1 MNFKLRI
8 LYIIISLSV
17 SISGY
22 CQVTNPSVYTAFGI
36 GKLNNSGL
44 IKNQGMGG
52 TGLAQSSDNFINI
65 LNPASL
71 TGIDSLNMLIDI
83 GLGIGKAN
91 YKTNEGNGNS
101 TYGGLSNIS
110 LAFRSSNHTFTG
122 FGLSQYSSI
131 GYNIITS
138 ENINGSLDNVSKE
151 YRGDGGIDQVYLSNA
166 ILINKNLSLGLKIS
180 YLFGQIKKTETFA
193 SQVIGGK
200 LAIEYAD
207 YIKQFSFEPGFQY
220 QFKVKGNK
228 IRLGAT
234 YCPEIQFTTNREV
247 TTSSSSGAG
256 IFEEQ
261 RADDYKVPTNV
272 AGGLSISNKMGMTL
286 AFDYRYMNWADITYS
301 SKAASLKDSHR
312 FSGGA
317 EYRNA
322 ESRNAN
328 PFLWQFG
335 GYVEDSY
342 IRVEGRS
349 IIDAGVNFGVGIPM
363 KNSKSYVN
371 IGINMGRRG
380 ATDNSVIT
388 ENYYGINIS
397 LSMVEY
403 WFRKR
408 QFE

>member
-1 MNFKLRI
+1 MNFKLSI
-8 LYIIISLSV
+8 LYLITSLSL
-17 SISGY
+17 SITGY

-44 IKNQGMGG
+44 TKNQGMGG

-83 GLGIGKAN
+83 GLGVGKAN

-110 LAFRSSNHTFTG
+110 LAFRSSNNTFTG
-122 FGLSQYSSI
+122 FGLSQYSSV
-131 GYNIITS
+131 GYNITTS
-138 ENINGSLDNVSKE
+138 ENINGSLDAVTKE

-180 YLFGQIKKTETFA
+180 YLFGRITKTETFE
-193 SQVIGGK
+193 SQIIGGK
-200 LAIEYAD
+200 LTVEYAD
-207 YIKQFSFEPGFQY
+207 NIKQFSFEPGFQY
-220 QFKVKGNK
+220 QFKVKDNK

-234 YCPEIQFTTNREV
+234 YCPEIEFATSREV
-247 TTSSSSGAG
+247 TTRSSSGAG

-261 RADDYKVPTNV
+261 KTDNYIVPTNI
-272 AGGLSISNKMGMTL
+272 AGGVGFTNKMGMTL
-286 AFDYRYMNWADITYS
+286 AFDYRYMNWANVSYS

-322 ESRNAN
+322 ESKNAN

-335 GYVEDSY
+335 GYFEDSY

-371 IGINMGRRG
+371 IGVNMGRRG
-380 ATDNSVIT
+380 ARDNSITT
-388 ENYYGINIS
+388 ENYYGINIG